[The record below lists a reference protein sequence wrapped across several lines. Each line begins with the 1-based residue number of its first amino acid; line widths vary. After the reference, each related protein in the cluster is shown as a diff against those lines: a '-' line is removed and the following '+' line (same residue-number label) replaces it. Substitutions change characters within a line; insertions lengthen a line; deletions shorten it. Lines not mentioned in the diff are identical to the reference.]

1 METKLQLST
10 IMSILN
16 FNILYKYCTYYIGI
30 KYKCIIL
37 QSNLLLLNF
46 YNK

>member
-10 IMSILN
+10 ILSILN
-16 FNILYKYCTYYIGI
+16 FNILYKYCTYIGI

-37 QSNLLLLNF
+37 QSNLLLLSF